1 MTLSI
6 EKFAVYFHL
15 QLTAELDRAMGKKV
29 SQDFREGWEKLVP
42 TVITIAEEECD
53 NATIQTLIPLAPAAL
68 SDGE

>member
-1 MTLSI
+1 
-6 EKFAVYFHL
+6 
-15 QLTAELDRAMGKKV
+15 MGKKL

-42 TVITIAEEECD
+42 TVIAIAEEECD

>member
-29 SQDFREGWEKLVP
+29 SQDFREGWEKLVT
-42 TVITIAEEECD
+42 TVITIAEECD

>member
-15 QLTAELDRAMGKKV
+15 QLTAELDRAMGKKL
-29 SQDFREGWEKLVP
+29 SQDFREGWEELVP

-53 NATIQTLIPLAPAAL
+53 NEVGQV
-68 SDGE
+68 DYYKVRDYGVV